1 MVFSEVPQEHQ
12 AVDEALQAAGGIKP
26 NLDKKALSSLWAS
39 VKLIGL
45 I

>member
-12 AVDEALQAAGGIKP
+12 AVDDTPQDAGGIKP
-26 NLDKKALSSLWAS
+26 NLDKKALSSLKS

-45 I
+45 T